1 MLASIFTDRLF
12 EQFREGEGASY
23 SPDVSSNWP
32 TGINGGGSLT
42 VMAQVKPE
50 SVDAFFVRA
59 RAIAKDLASK
69 PVSPDELQRAVGPT
83 LQRLARAQTGN
94 MFWLSQL
101 SGATS
106 EPMRV
111 DNLLSWGADLKSMTP
126 ANLQKLAKRYLKPN
140 KTFSMVVAP
149 ERTGPAN

>member
-1 MLASIFTDRLF
+1 MGADLHFTFSEFARFDYFSGRQDAEFIRHALVEFAMEGLKKRIRAHIYVRLLKELSHQQLNF
-12 EQFREGEGASY
+12 
-23 SPDVSSNWP
+23 DMSS
-32 TGINGGGSLT
+32 
-42 VMAQVKPE
+42 
-50 SVDAFFVRA
+50 AFQ
-59 RAIAKDLASK
+59 
-69 PVSPDELQRAVGPT
+69 LQRAIGPM

-126 ANLQKLAKRYLKPN
+126 ATLQKLAKRYLKAN
-140 KTFSMVVAP
+140 KTFAMVVAP
-149 ERTGPAN
+149 ESAAPTK

>member
-1 MLASIFTDRLF
+1 
-12 EQFREGEGASY
+12 
-23 SPDVSSNWP
+23 
-32 TGINGGGSLT
+32 
-42 VMAQVKPE
+42 
-50 SVDAFFVRA
+50 
-59 RAIAKDLASK
+59 
-69 PVSPDELQRAVGPT
+69 
-83 LQRLARAQTGN
+83 

-126 ANLQKLAKRYLKPN
+126 ATLQKLAKRYLKAN

-149 ERTGPAN
+149 EAVPNTRN